1 MIAANHGHLVS
12 IASCAGLCGS
22 SQLAGSVLKLIS
34 LIFLNSAINIHGE
47 VRVGETNFDF
57 EFLDLSVASSQTFKT
72 ANLKQTISLKSVF
85 QKLSSAVKQ
94 VFLPRQKD
102 LETI

>member
-1 MIAANHGHLVS
+1 MG
-12 IASCAGLCGS
+12 G
-22 SQLAGSVLKLIS
+22 
-34 LIFLNSAINIHGE
+34 
-47 VRVGETNFDF
+47 TNFDF

-94 VFLPRQKD
+94 VYLPRQKD